1 VVQSLSIRLGACL
14 TTLLFAP
21 TTALAE
27 ALDPANPADSQ
38 VIATVALFERVKNEC
53 AATVGMT
60 PTLQTATSTWESANY
75 IDRVRPELSRLAREP
90 ATRSTMQSV
99 DSTIDAIMA
108 SAKGQSCSGLQRL
121 VSDPSSSIAARAAR
135 LAAAAPGAP
144 APPAPP
150 AAANSAAPPG
160 GPLGGSKRTGVIER
174 IAEQIEGFAFDTR
187 AGIGVGGMVS
197 IVVYPVVLFKD
208 GQVLTNVEGL
218 GYAGGPDAH
227 RRDNPQDWSQW
238 RRAND
243 KIQTM
248 KKGAWADLPFNAVY
262 SRVPEGF
269 SLSGRY
275 QRTGGAGNVAMGGT
289 DAVTTWET
297 YDFFPG
303 GRVIKGGGAGVQASG
318 GDFSTVAGS
327 TSADRRGRYSID
339 GLTLQLTYDDGSS
352 ESAVFVTDP
361 QNPKVIWLNGRD
373 FRRLR

>member
-1 VVQSLSIRLGACL
+1 MVQSLRIVFGACL
-14 TTLLFAP
+14 TALLFAP

-27 ALDPANPADSQ
+27 ALDPTNPADSQ
-38 VIATVALFERVKNEC
+38 VIATVALFDRVKSAC
-53 AATVGMT
+53 AATGGMT
-60 PTLQTATSTWESANY
+60 PALQSATSTWESANY
-75 IDRVRPELSRLAREP
+75 IDRVRLELSRLATEP
-90 ATRSTMQSV
+90 STRNTMQSV
-99 DSTIDAIMA
+99 YSVVDGIVA
-108 SAKGQSCSGLQRL
+108 SAKDQSCSGLQRL
-121 VSDPSSSIAARAAR
+121 VSTPSSSIAARAAR
-135 LAAAAPGAP
+135 LAAAAP
-144 APPAPP
+144 
-150 AAANSAAPPG
+150 PG
-160 GPLGGSKRTGVIER
+160 RPLGGATKTGVVAR

-187 AGIGVGGMVS
+187 AGIGAGGMVS

-208 GQVLTNVEGL
+208 GQALTDVVGL

-227 RRDNPQDWSQW
+227 RRDVPQDWSRW

-243 KIQTM
+243 KIQTL

-262 SRVPEGF
+262 RSVPAGF

-275 QRTGGAGNVAMGGT
+275 QRTGGAGNIAMGGT

-297 YDFFPG
+297 YDFFAG

-339 GLTLQLTYDDGSS
+339 GLILQLTYDDGSA